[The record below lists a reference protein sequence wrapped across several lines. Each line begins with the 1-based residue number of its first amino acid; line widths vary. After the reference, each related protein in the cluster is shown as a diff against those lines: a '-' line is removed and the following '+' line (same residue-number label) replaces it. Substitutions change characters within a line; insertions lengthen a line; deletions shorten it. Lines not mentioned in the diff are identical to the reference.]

1 MVEQQY
7 SATSSGISSGGA
19 AQTDA
24 STVDGM
30 SDGELSDGELEHV
43 VGGLA
48 RAWFEGVP
56 AMTALR
62 DYQRGAPSAI
72 GL

>member
-1 MVEQQY
+1 MNDESY
-7 SATSSGISSGGA
+7 SVIGDGGLA
-19 AQTDA
+19 DVGRSADA
-24 STVDGM
+24 STGDLA
-30 SDGELSDGELEHV
+30 DGELSDGELEHV

-56 AMTALR
+56 GVAALR
-62 DYQRGAPSAI
+62 DYQRGAPSAL

>member
-1 MVEQQY
+1 MKDKSY
-7 SATSSGISSGGA
+7 SVVSDGGLA
-19 AQTDA
+19 DAGPSAEEA
-24 STVDGM
+24 STGDLA
-30 SDGELSDGELEHV
+30 DGELSDGELEHV

-56 AMTALR
+56 GVAALR
-62 DYQRGAPSAI
+62 DYQRGAPSAL